1 MGKVLTVAAL
11 TVGAFVAGILLAP
24 KSGKETREEI
34 KHKMDEYRGKAGAG
48 YEEVKKGAVVV
59 KDELV
64 DSAENLRD
72 IAKDAT
78 SGVKRTANRV
88 KEEVTTRGKVIQGEV
103 QQTAADTRRA
113 AR

>member
-24 KSGKETREEI
+24 KSGKETRQDI
-34 KHKMDEYRGKAGAG
+34 KEKMDEYRGKADAG
-48 YEEVKKGAVVV
+48 LEEAKKGAAVV

-64 DSAENLRD
+64 DSAENLKD
-72 IAKDAT
+72 IAKDAAG
-78 SGVKRTANRV
+78 GVRRTAHRV

-103 QQTAADTRRA
+103 QQTVAETRRA
-113 AR
+113 TR